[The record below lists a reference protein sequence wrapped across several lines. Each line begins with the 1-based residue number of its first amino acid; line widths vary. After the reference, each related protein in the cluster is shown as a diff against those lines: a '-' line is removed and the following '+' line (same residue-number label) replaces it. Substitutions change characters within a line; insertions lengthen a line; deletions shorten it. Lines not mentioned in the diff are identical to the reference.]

1 MTTVPQVADVL
12 RRRRIPWLHL
22 LRRFGTLIGFVVIV
36 AFFSWQ
42 KPTTFMSVR
51 NWLNITQQV
60 SILGVVACTMTV
72 VMVLTDFDLSVGTM
86 ASLVGIVAGT
96 LLRDGHSLG
105 IALGL
110 AVVVGMAG
118 GLFNGIL
125 VSYMGISPFVATLGT
140 LTMFNGLSLY
150 ISSGTTIFGRV
161 IPTVLSDFGS
171 GGIFLGTI
179 DGQRVTLPNLTI
191 VTLVVMVIV
200 WLMLEQ
206 TAFGRRLYAIGGN
219 MEAARLAGIRVRSLR
234 LLAFVISGLGAALAG
249 LMLFSRLASA
259 NPTQGDGLMLKAIA
273 AVFLGMTMSEE
284 GEPHVLGTLLG
295 VLILGVL
302 ANGLTQLQIDTYVQQ
317 ILTGGII
324 ILAVTLSSLS
334 RRLG

>member
-125 VSYMGISPFVATLGT
+125 VSYVGISPFVATLGT